1 MEIRDFIFPFTKK
14 GASGLKSDGIAI
26 QFSEEQLK
34 QEKQKCEE
42 IAENT
47 ISEAKESG
55 YFKDDFLSI
64 FAEKIYSISKVGY
77 GYTDPFD
84 KNDFLTLEEKKS
96 LNLNARAKYPRE
108 LINGLTEKG
117 LGAAKNRDF
126 IKNMFLRNFHKVS
139 RKYELSHL
147 KESGCKYV
155 TISNSGDERDCKA
168 IKRLK
173 KHWPIDEVPELPLS
187 NCNSEYCRCCY
198 IADEKELMD

>member
-84 KNDFLTLEEKKS
+84 KNDFLTL
-96 LNLNARAKYPRE
+96 
-108 LINGLTEKG
+108 
-117 LGAAKNRDF
+117 
-126 IKNMFLRNFHKVS
+126 
-139 RKYELSHL
+139 
-147 KESGCKYV
+147 
-155 TISNSGDERDCKA
+155 
-168 IKRLK
+168 
-173 KHWPIDEVPELPLS
+173 
-187 NCNSEYCRCCY
+187 
-198 IADEKELMD
+198 